1 MSKPVRMSV
10 SLDVCRMLSISLH
23 QSVGMAL
30 SALQILNSYIQFEV
44 SHGPSDV
51 ASMQLSKTR
60 VTDGE
65 WHHVL
70 IELRSAKEGKDIKY
84 LAVMTLDYGMD
95 QVSMYLLYPP
105 ENHSFIGP
113 RESTVV
119 PNVPVPAGTLEVWRS
134 TGWHPWL
141 CIFCSTY
148 AEDTSVVWS
157 RALPTWV
164 SQHGA
169 SGAVAELPLGRVALS
184 SISSS
189 SPVPLCPNAQISAR
203 LSQKGE

>member
-1 MSKPVRMSV
+1 
-10 SLDVCRMLSISLH
+10 
-23 QSVGMAL
+23 MAL

-44 SHGPSDV
+44 SHGPSDM
-51 ASMQLSKTR
+51 ASMQLSNSW

-84 LAVMTLDYGMD
+84 LDVMTLDYGMD
-95 QVSMYLLYPP
+95 QVSMYLYPP
-105 ENHSFIGP
+105 GNRSFIGLQ
-113 RESTVV
+113 ESTVMPYV
-119 PNVPVPAGTLEVWRS
+119 PAPAGTLEVWRS

-141 CIFCSTY
+141 CIFYSMY
-148 AEDTSVVWS
+148 AEHTSVVWS

-169 SGAVAELPLGRVALS
+169 SGAFAL
-184 SISSS
+184 
-189 SPVPLCPNAQISAR
+189 L
-203 LSQKGE
+203 